1 MSSSTSRV
9 NIDFVTQYVGRGN
22 VQNAHKD
29 IAGLGDSVKKLAG
42 AFGLAFGG
50 AELARFGK
58 DAVAAFAADDKSAK
72 ILTNTL
78 SNLGLA
84 FNNLP
89 VENFITKLSE
99 LNGMTKTD
107 LRTAFDTLVRQTLDA
122 TKAQNLLN
130 LALDVSKGTGK
141 DLATVSTAISKAYG
155 GTYTALSKLGAGLT
169 KADIASKNFDL
180 MAKKLAATFKGDAAV
195 AADSYA
201 GKIDRLKRSFEE
213 FKITIG
219 SGIVDAFSFAT
230 SSGGSIDKFQSGM
243 ASVATNIANTVRG
256 VGVLIGYIDDANA
269 KLAKSTGFSFTAA
282 FKSFFGLSGLA
293 ISKLQSVGKA
303 ATAAATRATS
313 GTANQQF
320 DKAMADMAKLKAAQD
335 KLAKD
340 KAAQD
345 KAALVAANAVKKAAA
360 DKLALERAALS
371 LKLAGATTDMQNIE
385 IQAAL
390 QRGQTQQVNDVLLLQ
405 RAILNDNA
413 DQANLLAQRVLKA
426 NGLVMDVNGNISS
439 LAGAKDPFKDWPA
452 ASDAAR
458 AELKKIE
465 DALALLKDKTI
476 TITVNTVYTQSGG
489 GGGGGGAPKLPPGAS
504 ISPGGNYNTG
514 NGLGGTTDY
523 SNYVGSPIVSTVFP
537 DASAVP
543 SLPSLTDL
551 YTQSGTAPSS
561 TGLTPVNVT
570 VLLDGTVVSNAV
582 QQTMVNNTAS
592 GTPTTFAR
600 SQGAQ
605 VGDW

>member
-1 MSSSTSRV
+1 MKSVSNV
-9 NIDFVTQYVGRGN
+9 AIDVVTTVKGT
-22 VQNAHKD
+22 QNLDLAHKK
-29 IAGLGDSVKKLAG
+29 LGSLDTAVSKLGRTLALTFSATALA
-42 AFGLAFGG
+42 AFGKA
-50 AELARFGK
+50 
-58 DAVAAFAADDKSAK
+58 AVTAFAADDKSAK
-72 ILTNTL
+72 ILTQTL

-84 FNNLP
+84 FNDVP
-89 VENFITKLSE
+89 VEAFITKMSE
-99 LNGMTKTD
+99 LNGVAKTD
-107 LRTAFDTLVRQTLDA
+107 LRSAFESLVRQTLDT
-122 TKAQNLLN
+122 TKAQDLLS
-130 LALDVSKGTGK
+130 LSMDISKGTGK
-141 DLATVSTAISKAYG
+141 DLSLVTTAISKAYG
-155 GTYTALSKLGAGLT
+155 GNFTALSKLGAGLT

-201 GKIDRLKRSFEE
+201 GKMDRLKTSFDE

-219 SGIVDAFSFAT
+219 SGIVDAFSLAT
-230 SSGGSIDKFQSGM
+230 TSGGSIDKFQSGM
-243 ASVATNIANTVRG
+243 KNVATNIANTVRG
-256 VGVLIGYIDDANA
+256 VGVLIGYISDANA

-303 ATAAATRATS
+303 ATAAATRAAS

-320 DKAMADMAKLKAAQD
+320 DKAMADLKKKTDAEKKLATEKAASN
-335 KLAKD
+335 KLALD
-340 KAAQD
+340 N
-345 KAALVAANAVKKAAA
+345 ANKIKKAEA
-360 DKLALERAALS
+360 DKLALERASLS

-390 QRGQTQQVNDVLLLQ
+390 QRGQTQQVSDVLLLQ
-405 RAILNDNA
+405 RAILNGNA
-413 DQANLLAQRVLKA
+413 DQANLLAQKVLIA

-476 TITVNTVYTQSGG
+476 TITIKTVYQQGGGG

-582 QQTMVNNTAS
+582 QQTLVNNTAS

>member
-1 MSSSTSRV
+1 MSSSTSKV

-50 AELARFGK
+50 AELLNFSK
-58 DAVAAFAADDKSAK
+58 QAVAAFAADDKSAK
-72 ILTNTL
+72 ILSNTL

-84 FNNLP
+84 FTDVP
-89 VENFITKLSE
+89 VENFISKLSE
-99 LNGMTKTD
+99 LNGIAKTD
-107 LRTAFDTLVRQTLDA
+107 LRSSFQSLVRQTLDS

-130 LALDVSKGTGK
+130 LSMDVSKGTGK

-155 GTYTALSKLGAGLT
+155 GNYTALSKLGAGLT

-195 AADSYA
+195 ASETYA
-201 GKIDRLKRSFEE
+201 GKIDRLKTSFEE

-219 SGIVDAFSFAT
+219 SGIVDAFSLAT
-230 SSGGSIDKFQSGM
+230 SNGGSIDKFQKGM
-243 ASVATNIANTVRG
+243 SQTATNISDTVRG
-256 VGVLIGYIDDANA
+256 VGVLLGYIDDANA
-269 KLAKSTGFSFTAA
+269 KLAQSTGFSWGKAIKTALGFA
-282 FKSFFGLSGLA
+282 FGTA
-293 ISKLQSVGKA
+293 ELQTLGAKAKA
-303 ATAAATRATS
+303 ATVRLAA

-320 DKAMADMAKLKAAQD
+320 DKAMADMAKLKAVQD
-335 KLAKD
+335 KAAKD

-345 KAALVAANAVKKAAA
+345 KAALAAANAIKKAAA

-390 QRGQTQQVNDVLLLQ
+390 QRGQTQQINDVLLLQ

-476 TITVNTVYTQSGG
+476 TITVNTVYTQSG

>member
-1 MSSSTSRV
+1 MSSSTSKV

-195 AADSYA
+195 AAETYA
-201 GKIDRLKRSFEE
+201 GKIDRLKTSFEE

-219 SGIVDAFSFAT
+219 SGIVDAFSLAT
-230 SSGGSIDKFQSGM
+230 SNGGSIDKFQKGM
-243 ASVATNIANTVRG
+243 SQTATNISDTVRG
-256 VGVLIGYIDDANA
+256 VGVLLGYIDDANA
-269 KLAKSTGFSFTAA
+269 KLAQSTGFSWGKAIKTALGFA
-282 FKSFFGLSGLA
+282 FGTA
-293 ISKLQSVGKA
+293 ELQTLGAKAKA
-303 ATAAATRATS
+303 ATVRLAA

-335 KLAKD
+335 KLAKEA
-340 KAAQD
+340 AAQA
-345 KAALVAANAVKKAAA
+345 KAALVAANAIKKAAA

-439 LAGAKDPFKDWPA
+439 LAGAKDPFQDWPA

-489 GGGGGGAPKLPPGAS
+489 SGSSSGAPKLPPGAS
-504 ISPGGNYNTG
+504 ISPGGNNNTG
-514 NGLGGTTDY
+514 NGRGGTTDY

>member
-1 MSSSTSRV
+1 
-9 NIDFVTQYVGRGN
+9 
-22 VQNAHKD
+22 
-29 IAGLGDSVKKLAG
+29 
-42 AFGLAFGG
+42 
-50 AELARFGK
+50 
-58 DAVAAFAADDKSAK
+58 
-72 ILTNTL
+72 
-78 SNLGLA
+78 
-84 FNNLP
+84 
-89 VENFITKLSE
+89 
-99 LNGMTKTD
+99 
-107 LRTAFDTLVRQTLDA
+107 
-122 TKAQNLLN
+122 
-130 LALDVSKGTGK
+130 
-141 DLATVSTAISKAYG
+141 
-155 GTYTALSKLGAGLT
+155 
-169 KADIASKNFDL
+169 
-180 MAKKLAATFKGDAAV
+180 
-195 AADSYA
+195 
-201 GKIDRLKRSFEE
+201 
-213 FKITIG
+213 
-219 SGIVDAFSFAT
+219 
-230 SSGGSIDKFQSGM
+230 
-243 ASVATNIANTVRG
+243 
-256 VGVLIGYIDDANA
+256 
-269 KLAKSTGFSFTAA
+269 
-282 FKSFFGLSGLA
+282 
-293 ISKLQSVGKA
+293 
-303 ATAAATRATS
+303 
-313 GTANQQF
+313 
-320 DKAMADMAKLKAAQD
+320 MADMAKLKAAQD

-489 GGGGGGAPKLPPGAS
+489 GGGGGAPKLPPGAS

>member
-1 MSSSTSRV
+1 MSSSTSKV

-50 AELARFGK
+50 AELLNFSK
-58 DAVAAFAADDKSAK
+58 QAVAAFAADDKSAK
-72 ILTNTL
+72 ILSNTL

-84 FNNLP
+84 FTDVP
-89 VENFITKLSE
+89 VENFISKLSE
-99 LNGMTKTD
+99 LNGIAKTD
-107 LRTAFDTLVRQTLDA
+107 LRSSFQSLVRQTLDS

-130 LALDVSKGTGK
+130 LSMDVSKGTGK

-155 GTYTALSKLGAGLT
+155 GNYTALSKLGAGLT

-195 AADSYA
+195 ASETYA
-201 GKIDRLKRSFEE
+201 GKIDRLKTSFEE

-219 SGIVDAFSFAT
+219 SGIVDAFSLAT
-230 SSGGSIDKFQSGM
+230 SNGGSIDKFQKGM
-243 ASVATNIANTVRG
+243 SQTATNISDTVRG
-256 VGVLIGYIDDANA
+256 VGVLLGYIDDANA
-269 KLAKSTGFSFTAA
+269 KLAQSTGFSWGKAIKTALGFA
-282 FKSFFGLSGLA
+282 FGTA
-293 ISKLQSVGKA
+293 ELQTLGAKAKA
-303 ATAAATRATS
+303 ATVRLAA

-320 DKAMADMAKLKAAQD
+320 DKAMADMAKLKAVQD
-335 KLAKD
+335 KAAKD

-345 KAALVAANAVKKAAA
+345 KAALAAANAIKKAAA

-390 QRGQTQQVNDVLLLQ
+390 QRGQTQQINDVLLLQ

-426 NGLVMDVNGNISS
+426 NGHVMDVNGNISS

-476 TITVNTVYTQSGG
+476 TITVNTVYTQSG

>member
-1 MSSSTSRV
+1 MSSSTSKV

-50 AELARFGK
+50 AELLNFSK
-58 DAVAAFAADDKSAK
+58 QAVAAFAADDKSAK
-72 ILTNTL
+72 ILSNTL

-84 FNNLP
+84 FTDVP
-89 VENFITKLSE
+89 VENFISKLSE
-99 LNGMTKTD
+99 LNGIAKTD
-107 LRTAFDTLVRQTLDA
+107 LRSSFQSLVRQTLDS

-130 LALDVSKGTGK
+130 LSMDVSKGTGK

-155 GTYTALSKLGAGLT
+155 GNYTALSKLGAGLT

-195 AADSYA
+195 ASETYA
-201 GKIDRLKRSFEE
+201 GKIDRLKTSFEE

-219 SGIVDAFSFAT
+219 SGIVDAFSLAT
-230 SSGGSIDKFQSGM
+230 SNGGSIDKFQKGM
-243 ASVATNIANTVRG
+243 SQTATNISDTVRG
-256 VGVLIGYIDDANA
+256 VGVLLGYIDDANA
-269 KLAKSTGFSFTAA
+269 KLAQSTGFSWGKAIKTALGFA
-282 FKSFFGLSGLA
+282 FGTA
-293 ISKLQSVGKA
+293 ELQTLGAKAKA
-303 ATAAATRATS
+303 ATVRLAA

-320 DKAMADMAKLKAAQD
+320 DKAMADMAKLKAVQD
-335 KLAKD
+335 KAAKD

-345 KAALVAANAVKKAAA
+345 KAALAAANAIKKAAA

-390 QRGQTQQVNDVLLLQ
+390 QRGQTQQINDVLLLQ

-426 NGLVMDVNGNISS
+426 NGLVMYVNGNISS

-476 TITVNTVYTQSGG
+476 TITVNTVYTQSG